1 MNYYNPYFYNIPNYA
16 YTMAPKVGLFSR
28 LFGGGKL
35 SLGSILNGTQKTLGF
50 INQAIPVVKQ
60 ATPIVKNAKTMFR
73 VMNEFKKSDK
83 PRQNTF
89 SRKTNN
95 YINNNVNNENI
106 KTSTDNGNNI
116 KETIETNDQGPTFF
130 I

>member
-16 YTMAPKVGLFSR
+16 YNVAPKVGLFSR
-28 LFGGGKL
+28 LFGGSRL
-35 SLGSILNGTQKTLGF
+35 TFGSILNGTQKTLGF

-60 ATPIVKNAKTMFR
+60 ATPIVKNAKTMFK
-73 VMNEFKKSDK
+73 VMNEFKKNDK
-83 PRQNTF
+83 PRQNNF

-95 YINNNVNNENI
+95 YMSNNEST
-106 KTSTDNGNNI
+106 KTTSYNKNNS
-116 KETIETNDQGPTFF
+116 KETTELNDQGPTFF